1 MNEIQKLKTEHARY
15 KAALVEITNDREC
28 VVAIRALYP
37 PPPPTV
43 TLSDLQDAL
52 QKAVDRT
59 GDYVA
64 LLMNK
69 DGSGNFRIGCHERRG
84 KYFSNLHNALAML
97 LSDTDLSL

>member
-1 MNEIQKLKTEHARY
+1 MNEIEKLKAEHARY

-28 VVAIRALYP
+28 VVAIRALY
-37 PPPPTV
+37 PPTV

-64 LLMNK
+64 LLMNR
-69 DGSGNFRIGCHERRG
+69 DGSGNFRIGCHEKRG
-84 KYFSNLHNALAML
+84 KEFSNLHDALVML